1 MKPITP
7 VLATLIFSVSCGKAN
22 RESALEASH
31 QGASREASSRGPS
44 SISGSCLAN
53 IQKGNS
59 LITEKASFK
68 VTESQQFKL
77 VYSFTIETQG
87 EKRQGSQEIT
97 GVLDKDFKSAFEP
110 KKMYFLLSKGEFKS
124 QFGGKLTERHLDK
137 TEILLKDGRL
147 LVEEHDIVL
156 DLKNCEGS

>member
-1 MKPITP
+1 
-7 VLATLIFSVSCGKAN
+7 
-22 RESALEASH
+22 
-31 QGASREASSRGPS
+31 
-44 SISGSCLAN
+44 LAN
-53 IQKGNS
+53 SQNGNS
-59 LITEKASFK
+59 LITEKTSFK
-68 VTESQQFKL
+68 VTESKHFKL

-97 GVLDKDFKSAFEP
+97 GVLDQDFKSAFEP

-124 QFGGKLTERHLDK
+124 QFGSKLTQRHLDK